1 MKTVTHFSFKGQG
14 KKFIPGI
21 AWFFVVFIAVTI
33 PGKNLPKVD
42 NWLLTIDYD
51 KIIHVGIFGLLA
63 FLFMLPIA
71 KMALPKKQ
79 KWYHFVRVA
88 IATVVWGITTELIQ
102 KFFIPGRSFDLMDW
116 ASDSIGGILAMFF
129 CKWYYLR
136 AV

>member
-1 MKTVTHFSFKGQG
+1 
-14 KKFIPGI
+14 
-21 AWFFVVFIAVTI
+21 
-33 PGKNLPKVD
+33 
-42 NWLLTIDYD
+42 
-51 KIIHVGIFGLLA
+51 
-63 FLFMLPIA
+63 MLPIA

-136 AV
+136 SV